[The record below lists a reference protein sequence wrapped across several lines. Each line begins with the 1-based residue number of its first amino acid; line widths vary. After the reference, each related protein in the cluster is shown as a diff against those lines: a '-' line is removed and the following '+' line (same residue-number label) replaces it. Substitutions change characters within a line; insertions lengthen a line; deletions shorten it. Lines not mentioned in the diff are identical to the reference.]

1 MDSIIKR
8 ASATRLALRKTI
20 AAHFPT
26 LCPLPPLPA
35 QSDRSAIVLGRNE
48 KGEAVQLPLRARLEH
63 CHAVVTTGGGKTKYI
78 EHCARQDI
86 IEGRGVCIVDPHGNH
101 PDSLYRSMLGWLDA
115 RGFTKTRVI
124 HLIDPNAPTHVTGI
138 NPLALPS
145 EDYEPTVIAE
155 AMQEA
160 LERMWG
166 EEDMNAKPTMQRV
179 LSAVLTALTELE
191 LTLAEAR
198 LLFDPDDR
206 DGIRRW
212 AIASLANQEAREEL
226 EWLHEIASEPR
237 GRQDFRQEVTGPRN
251 RLAKL
256 TRDDSIRLMVG
267 QQAEGI
273 DFRAALDEGHVI
285 LANLSPG
292 PLAGDK
298 ATQLLGRLL
307 TRSIFFHTARR
318 KHPERPF
325 FLYLDECQLYLSGDI
340 SRMLAEARK
349 YGLSVLL
356 SHQTLSQL
364 EMAGLDILEAV
375 KNTTNVK
382 VVLRIKDMEEATE
395 LADSVLRYD
404 LEMPVRTL
412 IKPTVVGHRIVRLN
426 GESISE
432 QFATTDMLTYA
443 RGRTVTE
450 SSSSS
455 VGTSDTFGEGTGT
468 SESASRSVA
477 NGVSNASMTGNASG
491 TTSGIQLSP
500 VNGPM
505 PYNYTLVGASQ
516 GESAQFHAAQSSG
529 TQATDSSSS
538 GTTASTSS
546 SSAQTTSKSWTEGIA
561 VSSSESISTG
571 KAKTVGQGKTFGS
584 QETFEPIL
592 EDRPTAVHGL
602 ENIRYMAATVL
613 RNLTAGRAAI
623 NFVDADG
630 MKTAA
635 LTVANVQSYALSQTK
650 FEALRES
657 VLDAS
662 PSAVPRDV
670 AETNVEDRH
679 RDLKALVAS
688 TQLSEPDTMAGF
700 RNKRKRTT
708 VVGAVVDLHGE
719 RIRGGS
725 ARRSRVTTAGGS
737 AKRRP

>member
-1 MDSIIKR
+1 MDSIVKR
-8 ASATRLALRKTI
+8 ASAQRLAVRESV
-20 AAHFPT
+20 AAHFPV
-26 LCPLPPLPA
+26 LCPRLPA
-35 QSDRSAIVLGRNE
+35 RSDRTAIVVGRNE
-48 KGEAVQLPLRARLEH
+48 RGDAVRLPLRARLEH
-63 CHAVVTTGGGKTKYI
+63 CHAVGTTGGGKTKYI

-115 RGFTKTRVI
+115 RGFTKSRVI
-124 HLIDPNAPTHVTGI
+124 HLIDPNAPTHVTGL

-145 EDYEPTVIAE
+145 GDYEPTVIAE

-166 EEDMNAKPTMQRV
+166 EEDMNTKPTMQRV

-206 DGIRRW
+206 DGVRRW

-226 EWLHEIASEPR
+226 EWLHEIACEPR
-237 GRQDFRQEVTGPRN
+237 GRQDFRQEITGPRN

-267 QQAEGI
+267 QQTVGI
-273 DFRAALDEGHVI
+273 DFRTALDEGHVI

-426 GESISE
+426 GESTSE

-443 RGRTVTE
+443 KGRTVTV
-450 SSSSS
+450 SSSNSF
-455 VGTSDTFGEGTGT
+455 GTSDTVGGSTGT

-477 NGVSNASMTGNASG
+477 NGVSNASMAGSASG
-491 TTSGIQLSP
+491 NSSGIQLVP
-500 VNGPM
+500 TDAGLM
-505 PYNYTLVGASQ
+505 PFTMVGASQ
-516 GESAQFHAAQSSG
+516 GESTQSHTAQSAG

-538 GTTASTSS
+538 GTTTSTSS
-546 SSAQTTSKSWTEGIA
+546 SSARTTSKSWTEGFA
-561 VSSSESISTG
+561 VSASESISTG
-571 KAKTVGQGKTFGS
+571 RAKTVGQGKTSGS
-584 QETFEPIL
+584 QETFEPIF
-592 EDRPTAVHGL
+592 EDLPTAVHGL

-650 FEALRES
+650 FEALRER
-657 VLDAS
+657 VFGAS
-662 PSAVPRDV
+662 SSAVPRDV
-670 AETNVEDRH
+670 AEANVEDRH

-688 TQLSEPDTMAGF
+688 TQPNEPDTAAGF

-708 VVGAVVDLHGE
+708 VIEGAVDLHGE
-719 RIRGGS
+719 RKRGG
-725 ARRSRVTTAGGS
+725 
-737 AKRRP
+737 